1 MKRILLEILGGLTVL
16 VLLASF
22 HQQIAR
28 LKIHHQE
35 VSTLKKLVVD
45 AVEQVST
52 KAQDATSLRTQIMD
66 QVEAKLAG
74 RLKSLEE
81 QVAEDNLDSLEADK
95 LKRQLEAAR
104 RDSALF
110 KTQFAKD
117 LNSTR
122 ELVGAYRRELK
133 ANEMSHTA
141 LEEQTRAKLTALEL
155 RVRPD
160 HDRLTSKMLS
170 PSVQLNGDD
179 TVGSGTLIYSRKNDK
194 TGQVE
199 SYVLTAFHVV
209 RNILA
214 DTPTARRDGIAIT
227 IYQNDKQLEARG
239 DLVANKP
246 SIDAALLKL
255 RGKTVYKH
263 VAGVLTPDEAKQVRV
278 WDPVFAVGCPLGNV
292 PIPTQGE
299 ISSMR
304 NELNGSNYW
313 MINAPT
319 YFGNSGGGVY
329 MGGNHKLAGVFSKIY
344 THGRGTPVVIPHMG
358 LFTPVTL
365 IRAWLK
371 EEKKTFVLGDT
382 ATVRPV
388 FATPATPPA
397 PTPGP
402 MPVPTPGPR

>member
-35 VSTLKKLVVD
+35 VSTLRDLVET
-45 AVEQVST
+45 AVANVSA
-52 KAQDATSLRTQIMD
+52 KAQDVTSMRSQIMA
-66 QVEAKLAG
+66 QVEAKLAD

-81 QVAEDNLDSLEADK
+81 QVAEASSQDG
-95 LKRQLEAAR
+95 LKEQLEAAR
-104 RDSALF
+104 RDTARF
-110 KTQFAKD
+110 QAQFVKD
-117 LNSTR
+117 LNRTKK
-122 ELVGAYRRELK
+122 LVGAYHADLK
-133 ANEMSHTA
+133 ANETNRAATTA
-141 LEEQTRAKLTALEL
+141 LTREQLARLEGM
-155 RVRPD
+155 VRPD
-160 HDRLTSKMLS
+160 HNRLTRQMLL

-194 TGQVE
+194 TGEVE

-227 IYQNDKQLEARG
+227 IYQGDKQLEARG
-239 DLVANKP
+239 DMVANRR
-246 SIDAALLKL
+246 SIDVALLKL
-255 RGKTVYKH
+255 RGKKVYKH
-263 VAGVLTPDEAKQVRV
+263 VAGVLTIEEAKQVQV
-278 WDPVFAVGCPLGNV
+278 WDPVYAIGCPLGND
-292 PIPTQGE
+292 PIHARGE

-304 NELNGSNYW
+304 NELSGSNYW

-329 MGGNHKLAGVFSKIY
+329 MGDNHKLAGVFSKIY

-365 IRAWLK
+365 IRAWL
-371 EEKKTFVLGDT
+371 ETEKKAFVLDDT
-382 ATVRPV
+382 VTTRPV
-388 FATPATPPA
+388 FATPTP
-397 PTPGP
+397 
-402 MPVPTPGPR
+402 R